1 MRRNRLLL
9 CFLLGIAILFYG
21 APYLNFQGDLKVI
34 LFSTVWLLF
43 ALIVISGNLIGLL
56 YGKRVNRTTTT
67 PQQLYKQR
75 RQKQRQYG

>member
-21 APYLNFQGDLKVI
+21 APYLNFHGDLKVV

-43 ALIVISGNLIGLL
+43 ALIVISGNLIALL
-56 YGKRVNRTTTT
+56 FGKRVNRTTTT
-67 PQQLYKQR
+67 PQQLIKQR
-75 RQKQRQYG
+75 KQKQRQYS